1 MLYLQ
6 QKTQKNMNESFEKR
20 SFVFGVAVDD
30 YNFTDR
36 EQETRQ
42 LCLNFESGINTIL
55 VSPRRWGKTSLVK
68 KVSKQV
74 NSEHVMMV
82 HMDMFPCKTEYDFYN
97 AFSAALLTQTASRK
111 ELWMENARD
120 FVSRLVP
127 KLSISPEPNSDISLS
142 LGITPATH
150 TPEEILNLPEHIA
163 HQKGKRIV
171 VCIDE
176 FQQIGEFSDSLT
188 IQKRLRTVWQHQRL
202 TSYCLFGSKK
212 HLMTSLFGLRSKPFY
227 QFGQMMFLS
236 KIPVQAWIEY
246 IQSHFEERRHQ
257 IPVEV
262 VAELCS
268 LVEQQSS
275 YVQQLASILLSLL
288 SEGETATREHL
299 YVAFRSMLDACTPLF
314 KQQISTLTGYQMN
327 CLRAIL
333 AGHHS
338 DLGERAVRD
347 EFDLGSPSNIPRL
360 KAALLEH
367 DLIEQ
372 DGRAVQLSDP
382 VFAKWLKGL

>member
-1 MLYLQ
+1 M
-6 QKTQKNMNESFEKR
+6 KESINKR
-20 SFVFGVAVDD
+20 EFVFGIAVDD

-42 LCLNFESGINTIL
+42 LKMNFEAGINTIL

-68 KVSKQV
+68 KAAKLVDSDSTIV
-74 NSEHVMMV
+74 VYL
-82 HMDMFPCKTEYDFYN
+82 DMFPCKTEYDFYN

-111 ELWMENARD
+111 ELWMENARE
-120 FVSRLVP
+120 FVARLVP
-127 KLSISPEPNSDISLS
+127 KISFSPEPNSDISLS

-150 TPEEILNLPEHIA
+150 SPEEILNLPEHIA
-163 HQKGKRIV
+163 QQRGKRIV

-188 IQKRLRTVWQHQRL
+188 IQKRLRTVWQQQQM

-227 QFGQMMFLS
+227 QFGQMMYLT
-236 KIPVQAWIEY
+236 KIPMEACTDY
-246 IQSHFEERRHQ
+246 IQSHFAVKGCQ

-262 VAELCS
+262 AEKLCS

-275 YVQQLASILLSLL
+275 YVQQLAAIVLSLL
-288 SEGETATREHL
+288 SEGQTATIEH
-299 YVAFRSMLDACTPLF
+299 VKAAFAFLLDACTPLF
-314 KQQISTLTGYQMN
+314 KQQIATLTGYQMN
-327 CLRAIL
+327 FLRAVL

-338 DLGERAVRD
+338 DLGEKEVRD
-347 EFDLGSPSNIPRL
+347 TFDLGSPSNIPRL
-360 KAALLEH
+360 KSALQEK
-367 DLIEQ
+367 DLIEL
-372 DGRAVQLSDP
+372 DGRDAIISDP
-382 VFAKWLKGL
+382 VFARWLKERR

>member
-1 MLYLQ
+1 M
-6 QKTQKNMNESFEKR
+6 KKDIEKR
-20 SFVFGVAVDD
+20 SFVFGVAVDE

-42 LCLNFESGINTIL
+42 LCMNFEAGINTIL

-68 KVSKQV
+68 KASKLV
-74 NSEHVMMV
+74 DAERVLMV
-82 HMDMFPCKTEYDFYN
+82 HMDMFSCKSEYDFYN
-97 AFSAALLTQTASRK
+97 AFSVALLTQTASRK
-111 ELWMENARD
+111 ELWMEGARD
-120 FVSRLVP
+120 FLARLVP
-127 KLSISPEPNSDISLS
+127 KISFSPEPNSDISLS

-150 TPEEILNLPEHIA
+150 TPEEILNLPEQIA
-163 HQKGKRIV
+163 RQKGKRIV

-176 FQQIGEFSDSLT
+176 FQQIGEFTDSLT
-188 IQKRLRTVWQHQRL
+188 VQKRLRTVWQHQQL

-227 QFGQMMFLS
+227 QFGQMMYLT
-236 KIPVQAWIEY
+236 KIPVSAWTTY
-246 IQSHFEERRHQ
+246 IQSHFEERGRHVPTE
-257 IPVEV
+257 I

-268 LVEQQSS
+268 LVELQSS
-275 YVQQLASILLSLL
+275 YVQQLSAILLSML
-288 SEGETATREHL
+288 SEGETATMEHL
-299 YVAFRSMLDACTPLF
+299 RAAYQSLLDACTPLF
-314 KQQISTLTGYQMN
+314 KQQIAPLTGYQLN
-327 CLRAIL
+327 ALRAIK

-360 KAALLEH
+360 KSALLER

-372 DGRAVQLSDP
+372 DGRDILLADP
-382 VFAKWLKGL
+382 VFARWLGER